1 MYEEYWGLKE
11 KPFQNTPNPR
21 FLYYSQEHE
30 EALGR
35 LTYTVKEGLGAAML
49 VGVFGCGK
57 TLIGQ
62 ALLEE
67 LGEGYKIAFITNPN
81 LNHVELLREIAY
93 QLGAKDNLPREK
105 TDLMHLLNDILRN
118 NMNDGKETVVII
130 DEAHIIEDRMV
141 FEELRL
147 LLNLQLRDRFLL
159 TLMLLGQPELEE
171 KIIANKQL
179 SQRIAIKY
187 RLERLTE
194 KETHDYVV
202 HRLKVVGR
210 TEPIF
215 SPAAMKLIFKA
226 TGGIPRRI
234 NHLCEMSLLIGF
246 GRRVDKIGEVI
257 VQEAAK
263 DLVG

>member
-1 MYEEYWGLKE
+1 MYEEYWNLRE
-11 KPFQNTPNPR
+11 KPFQNTPDPR

-30 EALGR
+30 EALSR

-49 VGVFGCGK
+49 AGVFGCGK
-57 TLIGQ
+57 TVIGQ
-62 ALLEE
+62 ALAEK
-67 LGEGYKIAFITNPN
+67 LGEGYKTAFITNPN
-81 LNHVELLREIAY
+81 LNHVELLREITY
-93 QLGAKDNLPREK
+93 QLGVKDNLPREK
-105 TDLMHLLNDILRN
+105 TDLMHLLNDILRDN
-118 NMNDGKETVVII
+118 INDGKETVIII
-130 DEAHIIEDRMV
+130 DEAHIIEDKMV

-159 TLMLLGQPELEE
+159 TLILLGQPELEE
-171 KIIANKQL
+171 KITNNKQL

-194 KETHDYVV
+194 KETRDYVV
-202 HRLKVVGR
+202 HRLNVAGR

-215 SPAAMKLIFKA
+215 SSGAMKLIFKS

-234 NHLCEMSLLIGF
+234 NHLCKMSLFIGF
-246 GRRVDKIGEVI
+246 GKHLDKINEDI

>member
-1 MYEEYWGLKE
+1 MYEEYWKLKE
-11 KPFQNTPNPR
+11 KPFQNTPDPR

-35 LTYTVKEGLGAAML
+35 LSYTVKEGLGAAML
-49 VGVFGCGK
+49 AGVFGCGK
-57 TLIGQ
+57 TVIGQ
-62 ALLEE
+62 ALVEE
-67 LGEGYKIAFITNPN
+67 LGEGYKVAFITNPN
-81 LNHVELLREIAY
+81 LSHVELLREITY
-93 QLGAKDNLPREK
+93 QLGAKENLPREK

-118 NMNDGKETVVII
+118 NMNDGKQTVVII

-159 TLMLLGQPELEE
+159 TLILLGQPELEE
-171 KIIANKQL
+171 KIITNKQL

-187 RLERLTE
+187 RLERLSE
-194 KETHDYVV
+194 EETRNYVV
-202 HRLKVVGR
+202 HRLNVAGR
-210 TEPIF
+210 IEPIF
-215 SPAAMKLIFKA
+215 SPGAMNFVFKA

-246 GRRVDKIGEVI
+246 GRRVDKIEEAI

-263 DLVG
+263 DQVG

>member
-11 KPFQNTPNPR
+11 RPFQNTPDPR
-21 FLYYSQEHE
+21 FLYYSKEHE

-35 LTYTVKEGLGAAML
+35 LTYIVKQGLGAAML
-49 VGVFGCGK
+49 AGVFGCGK

-62 ALLEE
+62 ALAME
-67 LGEGYKIAFITNPN
+67 LGEAYKVAFITNPN
-81 LNHVELLREIAY
+81 LSGVELLREIAY
-93 QLGAKDNLPREK
+93 QLGIKENLPREK
-105 TDLMHLLNDILRN
+105 TDLMHLINEILSN
-118 NMNDGKETVVII
+118 NINDGKETVVII
-130 DEAHIIEDRMV
+130 DEAHIIADKMV

-147 LLNLQLRDRFLL
+147 LLNLQRQDKFLL
-159 TLMLLGQPELEE
+159 TLILMGQPELED

-187 RLERLTE
+187 RLDRLNETE
-194 KETHDYVV
+194 TQNYVQ
-202 HRLKVVGR
+202 HRLNVAGR
-210 TEPIF
+210 QGPIF
-215 SPAAMKLIFKA
+215 TDSAIKVIYKS

-246 GRRVDKIGEVI
+246 GKRAEKIGETI
-257 VQEAAK
+257 IQEAAK

>member
-1 MYEEYWGLKE
+1 MYEEYWGLRE
-11 KPFQNTPNPR
+11 KPFQNTPDPR
-21 FLYYSQEHE
+21 FLYYSLEHE
-30 EALGR
+30 EALTR

-49 VGVFGCGK
+49 AGVFGCGK

-62 ALLEE
+62 ALMEE
-67 LGEGYKIAFITNPN
+67 LGEGHNIAFVTNPN

-93 QLGAKDNLPREK
+93 QLGTKENLPREK

-118 NMNDGKETVVII
+118 NMNDGKKTVVVI

-141 FEELRL
+141 FEELRF

-159 TLMLLGQPELEE
+159 TLILMGQPELEE
-171 KIIANKQL
+171 KITANKQL
-179 SQRIAIKY
+179 SQRIAMKY
-187 RLERLTE
+187 RLDRLSE
-194 KETHDYVV
+194 DETHGYVV
-202 HRLKVVGR
+202 HRLKVAGR
-210 TEPIF
+210 TEPVF
-215 SPAAMKLIFKA
+215 SPEAMKLIFKA
-226 TGGIPRRI
+226 AGGIPRRI

-246 GRRVDKIGEVI
+246 GTLVDKIGEAI